1 MATSSE
7 NRISSSVGNCKII
20 KLGKIAHQNGNLTVV
35 ENGKDIPFDVKRL
48 YYLYDVP
55 GGSSRGGHAHKNL
68 YQLLVA
74 ISGSFNVN
82 IDDGTNRKTFQLNC
96 PYQGLLITPGIWR
109 TIDNFSSGSV
119 CLVLASECYTES
131 DYIRNYDDFL
141 AMTAK

>member
-1 MATSSE
+1 MV
-7 NRISSSVGNCKII
+7 SSSVNNCKII

-35 ENGKDIPFDVKRL
+35 ENGKDIPFEVKRL

-82 IDDGTNRKTFQLNC
+82 IDDGTNRKTFQLNR

-109 TIDNFSSGSV
+109 TIDNFSTNSV
-119 CLVLASECYTES
+119 ALVITDTDYDES
-131 DYIRNYDDFL
+131 DYIYNFQEFQQLRNGN
-141 AMTAK
+141 TK

>member
-7 NRISSSVGNCKII
+7 NRSSSSVGNCKII

-82 IDDGTNRKTFQLNC
+82 IDDGTNRKTFQLNR

>member
-1 MATSSE
+1 MATPSD
-7 NRISSSVGNCKII
+7 NMVSSSVNNWKII

-35 ENGKDIPFDVKRL
+35 ENGKDIPFEVKRL

-82 IDDGTNRKTFQLNC
+82 IDDGTNRKTFQLNR

-119 CLVLASECYTES
+119 CLVLASECYSES

-141 AMTAK
+141 ALTVK